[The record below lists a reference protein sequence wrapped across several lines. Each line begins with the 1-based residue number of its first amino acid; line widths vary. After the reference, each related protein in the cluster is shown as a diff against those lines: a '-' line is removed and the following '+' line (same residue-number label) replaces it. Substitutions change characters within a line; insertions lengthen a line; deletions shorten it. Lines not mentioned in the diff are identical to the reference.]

1 MTDLLL
7 IRHGQSANNAQDE
20 CLRVPDP
27 GLTEIG
33 VRQAEALA
41 SWLQDHAVTHLY
53 CSPFLRSLET
63 MRPLANARPLPVRV
77 RSDLFE
83 LGGCYSGYEPGRERG
98 EPGLGRSHLMQ
109 AYPTW
114 DIDELIQDAGWW
126 GREYETLHQGRLRA
140 AAVVQWLAAEV
151 GQTQGLHV
159 LIIHADFK
167 RLLLAAMF
175 GASTWIEQG
184 VDLEQARL
192 FNTGVTHCR
201 FTAEGWELLQFNAT
215 SHLAQHLVT

>member
-1 MTDLLL
+1 MTEILL
-7 IRHGQSANNAQDE
+7 IRHGQSANNALDE
-20 CLRVPDP
+20 QLRVPDP

-41 SWLQDHAVTHLY
+41 TWLKDHAVTHLY

-63 MRPLANARPLPVRV
+63 MRPLANVQSLPVRV

-83 LGGCYSGYEPGRERG
+83 LGGCYSGFEPGRERG
-98 EPGLGRSHLMQ
+98 EPGLGRSHLTQ

-126 GREYETLHQGRLRA
+126 GREYETLQQGRLRA
-140 AAVVQWLAAEV
+140 AAVAGWLAAEL
-151 GQTQGLHV
+151 GQIRGLHV

-175 GASTWIEQG
+175 GEVTWVEHG

-192 FNTGVTHCR
+192 WNTGVTRCR

-215 SHLAQHLVT
+215 PHLATHLVT